1 MIDSEEDF
9 DWERCTWEGVRRTQ
23 LQAYLKLTV
32 RERLEAVELMGQMA
46 RALQAM
52 RDKRVA
58 KAEVE
63 AGADPVNPASSQ
75 GAG

>member
-1 MIDSEEDF
+1 MIDPEESF
-9 DWERCTWEGVRRTQ
+9 DWERCTWEGARRTQ

-32 RERLEAVELMGQMA
+32 RERLEAVERMGQMA
-46 RALQAM
+46 RALQSM

-58 KAEVE
+58 RAE
-63 AGADPVNPASSQ
+63 AGADPANAASSQ